1 MEPRVSDDAIGPF
14 RAFGALTHHFRKGCR
29 AEMNHRR
36 TKWMCSMLAGCAA
49 VLFASGCDQS
59 NNDREALLSEEAS
72 TLRLELDK
80 QKNRNTTLASENQ
93 KLKLRNQQLETDI
106 QTVPE
111 PVIAKQIGGFT
122 AEMRAGE
129 IVVNLPSD
137 VLFDS
142 GRDSLKSSAKT
153 SLSQVASELNAR
165 YPGKSI
171 KLIGFTDTDPIKK
184 SKDRYETNHHLGFER
199 AFSVGEFLQ
208 SKGVSNDRI
217 SYATHGPN
225 KPMGTKAQSR
235 RVELVVVV
243 DS

>member
-1 MEPRVSDDAIGPF
+1 
-14 RAFGALTHHFRKGCR
+14 
-29 AEMNHRR
+29 MNHRR
-36 TKWMCSMLAGCAA
+36 TKWMCSTLAGCAA
-49 VLFASGCDQS
+49 VLFATGCTQS

-80 QKNRNTTLASENQ
+80 QKSRNTTLASENQ
-93 KLKLRNQQLETDI
+93 KLKLRNQQLEADM
-106 QTVPE
+106 QAVPE
-111 PVIAKQIGGFT
+111 PAQTQEIGGFT

-142 GRDSLKSSAKT
+142 GRDSLKASAKS
-153 SLSQVASELNAR
+153 SLTQVATELNSR

-171 KLIGFTDTDPIKK
+171 QLIGFTDTDPIKK
-184 SKDRYETNHHLGFER
+184 SKARYETNHHLGFER

-208 SKGVSNDRI
+208 SKGVANERI
-217 SYATHGPN
+217 SYASHGPN

>member
-1 MEPRVSDDAIGPF
+1 
-14 RAFGALTHHFRKGCR
+14 
-29 AEMNHRR
+29 MNHRR
-36 TKWMCSMLAGCAA
+36 TKWTCSMLAGCAA
-49 VLFASGCDQS
+49 VLFATGCTQS

-80 QKNRNTTLASENQ
+80 QKSRNTTLASENQ
-93 KLKLRNQQLETDI
+93 KLKLRNQQLEADI
-106 QTVPE
+106 QAIPE
-111 PVIAKQIGGFT
+111 PAQVQAQEIGGFT

-142 GRDSLKSSAKT
+142 GRDSLKTSAKS
-153 SLSQVASELNAR
+153 SLEQVASELNNK

-171 KLIGFTDTDPIKK
+171 QLIGFTDTDPIKK
-184 SKDRYETNHHLGFER
+184 SKARYETNHHLGFER

-208 SKGVSNDRI
+208 SKGVSSDRI
-217 SYATHGPN
+217 SYASHGPN

>member
-1 MEPRVSDDAIGPF
+1 
-14 RAFGALTHHFRKGCR
+14 
-29 AEMNHRR
+29 MNHRR

-59 NNDREALLSEEAS
+59 TNDREALLSEEAS

-80 QKNRNTTLASENQ
+80 QKNCNTTLASENQ

-106 QTVPE
+106 QAVPE
-111 PVIAKQIGGFT
+111 PVKAEQIGGFA

-129 IVVNLPSD
+129 IVVNMPSD

-153 SLSQVASELNAR
+153 SLSQVASELNSR

>member
-1 MEPRVSDDAIGPF
+1 
-14 RAFGALTHHFRKGCR
+14 
-29 AEMNHRR
+29 
-36 TKWMCSMLAGCAA
+36 MLAGCAA
-49 VLFASGCDQS
+49 LLFATGCDQS

-80 QKNRNTTLASENQ
+80 QKGRNTTLASENQ
-93 KLKLRNQQLETDI
+93 KLKLRNQQLESDL
-106 QTVPE
+106 QAMPE
-111 PVIAKQIGGFT
+111 PVTTEQIGGFS

-142 GRDSLKSSAKT
+142 GRDTLKTSAKT
-153 SLSQVASELNAR
+153 SLSQVANELNSR

-171 KLIGFTDTDPIKK
+171 QLIGFTDTDPIKK

-208 SKGVSNDRI
+208 SKGVSDERI

-225 KPMGTKAQSR
+225 KPMETKAQSR

>member
-1 MEPRVSDDAIGPF
+1 
-14 RAFGALTHHFRKGCR
+14 
-29 AEMNHRR
+29 MNHRR

-49 VLFASGCDQS
+49 ALFATGCSQS

-80 QKNRNTTLASENQ
+80 QKSRNTTLASENQ

-106 QTVPE
+106 QAVPE
-111 PVIAKQIGGFT
+111 PVQTEQIGGFT

-142 GRDSLKSSAKT
+142 GRDSLKSSAKS
-153 SLSQVASELNAR
+153 SLSEVASELNNR

-171 KLIGFTDTDPIKK
+171 QLIGFTDTDPIKK
-184 SKDRYETNHHLGFER
+184 SKARYETNHHLGFER

-208 SKGVSNDRI
+208 SKGVSKQRI

>member
-1 MEPRVSDDAIGPF
+1 
-14 RAFGALTHHFRKGCR
+14 
-29 AEMNHRR
+29 MNHRR

-49 VLFASGCDQS
+49 VLFATGCDQS
-59 NNDREALLSEEAS
+59 KNDREALLSEEAS

-80 QKNRNTTLASENQ
+80 QKSRNTTLASENQ

-106 QTVPE
+106 QAVPE
-111 PVIAKQIGGFT
+111 PVEPQQIGGFN

-142 GRDSLKSSAKT
+142 GRDSLKNSAKS
-153 SLSQVASELNAR
+153 SLSAVASELNER
-165 YPGKSI
+165 YPGRSI
-171 KLIGFTDTDPIKK
+171 QLIGFTDTDPIKK

-199 AFSVGEFLQ
+199 AFSVGEYLQ
-208 SKGVSNDRI
+208 TKGVSSDRI

>member
-1 MEPRVSDDAIGPF
+1 
-14 RAFGALTHHFRKGCR
+14 
-29 AEMNHRR
+29 
-36 TKWMCSMLAGCAA
+36 MLAGCAA
-49 VLFASGCDQS
+49 ALFATGCSQS

-80 QKNRNTTLASENQ
+80 QKSRNTTLASENQ
-93 KLKLRNQQLETDI
+93 KLKLRNQQLQTDI
-106 QTVPE
+106 QAVPE
-111 PVIAKQIGGFT
+111 PVQTEQIGGFT

-142 GRDSLKSSAKT
+142 GRDSLKSSAKS
-153 SLSQVASELNAR
+153 SLSEVASELNSR

-171 KLIGFTDTDPIKK
+171 QLIGFTDTDPIKK
-184 SKDRYETNHHLGFER
+184 SKARYETNHHLGFER

-208 SKGVSNDRI
+208 SKGVSTDRI

-225 KPMGTKAQSR
+225 KPMGSKAQSR

>member
-1 MEPRVSDDAIGPF
+1 
-14 RAFGALTHHFRKGCR
+14 
-29 AEMNHRR
+29 MNHRR
-36 TKWMCSMLAGCAA
+36 IKWMCSMLAGCAA
-49 VLFASGCDQS
+49 VMFATGCSQS

-80 QKNRNTTLASENQ
+80 QKSRNTTLASENQ

-106 QTVPE
+106 QAVPE
-111 PVIAKQIGGFT
+111 PVQTEQIGGFT

-142 GRDSLKSSAKT
+142 GRDSLKSSAKS
-153 SLSQVASELNAR
+153 SLSEVASELNSR
-165 YPGKSI
+165 YPGRSI
-171 KLIGFTDTDPIKK
+171 QLIGFTDTDPIKK
-184 SKDRYETNHHLGFER
+184 SKARYETNHHLGFER

-208 SKGVSNDRI
+208 SKGVSKGRI